1 MSRSGVRIRPPA
13 PKVDK
18 TTYTLKY
25 MEKVLKMRYPLEKY
39 RFFTRTK
46 KDGAKQVIAISTYGG
61 KAVRGVANCDP
72 RDTYNFE
79 DGKKLAAARC
89 NLKIAEKRAA
99 RAKRKVKEATEAYE
113 IQKRFLDRMNEY
125 KYDAEHEVDV
135 ARIELNKLIE
145 SL

>member
-1 MSRSGVRIRPPA
+1 M
-13 PKVDK
+13 
-18 TTYTLKY
+18 KY
-25 MEKVLKMRYPLEKY
+25 SLDKY

-61 KAVRGVANCDP
+61 KTVRGIANCDP
-72 RDTYNFE
+72 RDDYSFE
-79 DGKKLAAARC
+79 NGKRLAAARC

-99 RAKRKVKEATEAYE
+99 RACRKVKEATEAYE
-113 IQKRFLDRMNEY
+113 VQKRFLDRMKEY

-135 ARIELNKLIE
+135 ARIELNKLLE